1 MWSVGRK
8 HRIIS
13 DRMRVAAGTAF
24 VLASWLGAGLALAQ
38 PPAADAG
45 WSTLRVPGG
54 VAPLLRVAGLDPG
67 TPRALGL
74 SRLVRSLYS
83 SADNVDPVGDLRRSR
98 VWEYLQTL
106 SAYERARA
114 ALPADGISLAQTS
127 ISKNALD
134 DYAEA
139 AGGRIEREGNRSMF
153 LLGMEDREVRR
164 RGWLV
169 EAGLDMESI
178 AAELDA
184 GRRVGAT
191 LTADDVPLPMPEVTW
206 RNLLNMKAGPAGVV
220 TSAILADRRAALLLL
235 GLSSV
240 DAGAR
245 RFLNSR
251 PDVLERIYGTDR
263 VGALASSGRS
273 LRMHDGRLEVPGGA
287 DAVPLWENLI
297 AESVARPERF
307 LLNLLEKDDGRAAA
321 FYDALAQLEGPRQ
334 VFALGAGVA
343 GTTERLDRFRAFYEA
358 TQPASVRANPVQQP
372 FARSVY
378 EATHVLALTRFARN
392 GQLQGPAWRRLWDQ
406 AFASDAL
413 PKQDADAVA
422 DIERGGVLDA
432 AALTELI
439 CVESTTLR
447 RQRAETWFFAQR
459 VFAGARPA
467 DMLGVLTALRGFQRF
482 PALGLTIERMGVTDP
497 AVYSRAVIR
506 AQRVSE
512 MRGPDGVN
520 AIALFQGAVA
530 LIDSARGGRAI
541 NAVTASD
548 LVLSLSTLPLDK
560 DGKALG
566 AVARWI
572 ALVLM
577 PALGASP
584 ATTAA
589 EGVEAPMERYL
600 LRAFAGLM
608 STSGSSTTPAVEVEG
623 LRYRVDPAGAEET
636 RLAAIRK
643 AQGGVT
649 LDQVM
654 AFAREVDALAAGVKT
669 AASLA
674 ERTAALSAAAEPL
687 QARDRRRPTAAG
699 APPDVRQMVA
709 DAHRRLAKVQTSE
722 SSKERADIVRRLQ
735 PAVDYALAEVLL
747 ALAYAPHLDGATG
760 RALRGGNPSPGHD
773 WRLDDRL
780 EEDRTLGPWRMP
792 VGARDASGRW
802 RVSGAVLALDQ
813 GLRELQLRRVFTES
827 FPDPPTIKDND
838 RAAFAESVS
847 LSNPL
852 DYLDADRT
860 QIVATLRRGRAT
872 VALIR
877 TNPELLAGAVTAA
890 GISDPRRELLW
901 WALTNEPDR
910 LPELFT
916 LAELLRLGQLPLAS
930 IENLDAWGMS
940 AYSAEGCLCLKF
952 PRTGEWLASG
962 ARPGQAV
969 AATRM
974 PDLVLF
980 VAEWLADRKL
990 PAALTRFILASAT
1003 LDFEDELRMAFDEDW
1018 LAMSWQVPKTL
1029 RPRMD
1034 DYVASLTTSGPLVPV
1049 R

>member
-1 MWSVGRK
+1 MVSVGRK

-54 VAPLLRVAGLDPG
+54 VAQLLRVAGLDPG
-67 TPRALGL
+67 TPRSLGL

-83 SADNVDPVGDLRRSR
+83 SADNVDPVGDRRRSR
-98 VWEYLQTL
+98 VSEYLQTL

-139 AGGRIEREGNRSMF
+139 AGGRIEREGKRAMF

-164 RGWLV
+164 RGWLA
-169 EAGLDMESI
+169 EAGLDVASI
-178 AAELDA
+178 AAELNA
-184 GRRVGAT
+184 GRRAGAI
-191 LTADDVPLPMPEVTW
+191 LTADEVPSPLSEVTW
-206 RNLLNMKAGPAGVV
+206 RNLLNVKAGPAGVV

-245 RFLNSR
+245 SFLNSR

-263 VGALASSGRS
+263 VGTLASSGRS
-273 LRMHDGRLEVPGGA
+273 LRMSEGRLEVPGGA

-297 AESVARPERF
+297 DESVARPERF

-334 VFALGAGVA
+334 AFALGAGVA
-343 GTTERLDRFRAFYEA
+343 GITERLDRFRAFYEA
-358 TQPASVRANPVQQP
+358 TQPASVRANPVERP
-372 FARSVY
+372 FGRSVY
-378 EATHVLALTRFARN
+378 EAAHVLALTRFGAN
-392 GQLQGPAWRRLWDQ
+392 GQPQGPVWRTLWDK
-406 AFASDAL
+406 AMASTEIPERPGDE
-413 PKQDADAVA
+413 VR
-422 DIERGGVLDA
+422 DIETGGILDA
-432 AALTELI
+432 ADLIELVCI
-439 CVESTTLR
+439 ESTNLR
-447 RQRAETWFFAQR
+447 RQRAELWFFAQR
-459 VFAGARPA
+459 VFVHPRPA
-467 DMLGVLTALRGFQRF
+467 DMPGVLVALRGFRLF
-482 PALGLTIERMGVTDP
+482 GTLVLTIERMGVTDP
-497 AVYSRAVIR
+497 AVYAKAVVR
-506 AQRVSE
+506 AQSMTGRS
-512 MRGPDGVN
+512 GSAGAN
-520 AIALFQGAVA
+520 ALALFQGSIAI
-530 LIDSARGGRAI
+530 IDHARRGRAI
-541 NAVTASD
+541 GAETAGE
-548 LVLSLSTLPLDK
+548 LVLSLSSLPLAD

-572 ALVLM
+572 VQVLM

-584 ATTAA
+584 ATMAA
-589 EGVEAPMERYL
+589 ESVEAPLERYL
-600 LRAFAGLM
+600 LRAFAGQM
-608 STSGSSTTPAVEVEG
+608 RRPGNGVVPTVEIEG
-623 LRYRVDPAGAEET
+623 LRYRVDPAAAEET

-643 AQGGVT
+643 AQGGLT
-649 LDQVM
+649 LDQVL
-654 AFAREVDALAAGVKT
+654 AFSREVEALAAGVKT
-669 AASLA
+669 AAILT
-674 ERTAALSAAAEPL
+674 ERMSALAAAARPL
-687 QARDRRRPTAAG
+687 QAEKPAGPTSAG
-699 APPDVRQMVA
+699 EPPDVRKLMAEALQRFTKIQKSRKLKDVA
-709 DAHRRLAKVQTSE
+709 G
-722 SSKERADIVRRLQ
+722 IVRRLQ

-760 RALRGGNPSPGHD
+760 RALRGGDPSPGHN

-780 EEDRTLGPWRMP
+780 EPDRTLGPWRMP
-792 VGARDASGRW
+792 VGARDASGKW
-802 RVSGAVLALDQ
+802 RVSGAVLALEQ

-852 DYLDADRT
+852 DYLDTDRT
-860 QIVATLRRGRAT
+860 QIVAALRRGRAT

-877 TNPELLAGAVTAA
+877 TNPELLAGAVTAV

-952 PRTGEWLASG
+952 PQTGEWLASG

-980 VAEWLADRKL
+980 VAEWLADRNL

-1003 LDFEDELRMAFDEDW
+1003 LNFEDELRMAFDEDW

-1034 DYVASLTTSGPLVPV
+1034 DYVASLTTSGPLVPA